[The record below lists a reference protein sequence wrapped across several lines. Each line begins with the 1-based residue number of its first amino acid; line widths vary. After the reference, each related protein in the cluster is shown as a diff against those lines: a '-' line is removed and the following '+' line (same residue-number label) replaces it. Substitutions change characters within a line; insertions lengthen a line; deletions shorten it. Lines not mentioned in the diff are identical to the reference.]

1 MDIGERINRYR
12 RQAGLTIDELASA
25 SGVSRGTLN
34 KIIGGETKSPT
45 VAVMGKLA
53 RALGRS
59 LDDFDEQSQRASAL
73 SDQAVDVARDFDA
86 LDDHGQRVVRAVVGE
101 EKRRVTAERERAD
114 QTAGS
119 AEKPQGK
126 IIPLFGNA
134 FAAGLGEP
142 DFDNLWTEYEAPAD
156 SPAEFAVRI
165 NGNSMEPY
173 LHDGS
178 VALGQKRTPRDGE
191 VAALLLD
198 GEFLCKQVCQ
208 DSVGNVYLF
217 ALNRDRKDADV
228 TIDHDAERSLTC
240 FGTILMGPVPLPTDV

>member
-1 MDIGERINRYR
+1 MDISEQINRYR
-12 RQAGLTIDELASA
+12 RQAGMTIDQLARA
-25 SGVSRGTLN
+25 SGVSKGTLN
-34 KIIGGETKSPT
+34 KIIAGETKSPT

-53 RALGRS
+53 RALGRP
-59 LDDFDEQSQRASAL
+59 LDDFDQEAAGRTGLSQEAMGL
-73 SDQAVDVARDFDA
+73 ARDFDG
-86 LDDHGQRVVRAVVGE
+86 LDSHGRRVVRAVVGE
-101 EKRRVTAERERAD
+101 EKRRMAARRE
-114 QTAGS
+114 T
-119 AEKPQGK
+119 AEKPANK
-126 IIPLFGNA
+126 VIPLFGNA

-142 DFDNLWTEYEAPAD
+142 DFNNLFTDYSVPAD
-156 SPAEFAVRI
+156 SGAEFAVRI

-208 DSVGNVYLF
+208 DSLGNVYLF

-228 TIDHDAERSLTC
+228 TVAHDAERSLTC
-240 FGTILMGPVPLPTDV
+240 FGTIIMERVPLPADV